1 MTKQKDEDNGMKD
14 EYERILPES
23 EDPVDAVELA
33 DASDTPIACEN
44 VTNEEMRRDG
54 WKMMW

>member
-1 MTKQKDEDNGMKD
+1 MKD

-44 VTNEEMRRDG
+44 VTNEVMRREG
-54 WKMMW
+54 

>member
-1 MTKQKDEDNGMKD
+1 MTKQKDEDNGMND

-44 VTNEEMRRDG
+44 VTNEVMRREG
-54 WKMMW
+54 